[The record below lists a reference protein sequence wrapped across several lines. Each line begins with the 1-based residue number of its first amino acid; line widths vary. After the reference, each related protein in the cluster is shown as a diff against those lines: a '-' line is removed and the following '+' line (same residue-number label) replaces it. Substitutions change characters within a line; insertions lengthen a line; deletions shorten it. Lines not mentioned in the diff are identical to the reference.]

1 MTAFFLTIL
10 ASISQLVSLAA
21 DTLRIRLRWAD
32 LGMAGTLRQIK
43 ETLDKRE
50 DTEKWLFRL
59 IGAYILL
66 ELAKAILQMI
76 AG

>member
-32 LGMAGTLRQIK
+32 LGMAGTLKHIK
-43 ETLDKRE
+43 EALDKRE

-59 IGAYILL
+59 IGAYIIL
-66 ELAKAILQMI
+66 ELAKAILPVI